1 MGESVAACCRRI
13 PPCNH
18 W

>member
-13 PPCNH
+13 SPCNH